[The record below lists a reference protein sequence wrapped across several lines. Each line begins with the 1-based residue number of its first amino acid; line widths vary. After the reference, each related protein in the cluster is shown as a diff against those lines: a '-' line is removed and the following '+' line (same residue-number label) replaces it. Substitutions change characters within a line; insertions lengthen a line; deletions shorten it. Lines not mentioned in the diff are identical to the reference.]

1 MANPI
6 QKGNLVFNPDTKQWE
21 EVAGDALESRMTDED
36 KMMAELNRRQNPN
49 YNPETQKVETPTPQ
63 QTPATTD
70 AAAQTPATPE
80 ATPAA
85 QTPATSGSVNP
96 LIELKR
102 QADAAASKGTY
113 TNRVALDRSQS
124 SHIKTTDTE
133 KAIPQAQA
141 QAKDWLNNNNLSRAF
156 LDRFVPQPEPL
167 SPEDA
172 IKREKYK
179 RSALLLADTLRT
191 LMGGVAMENNASVP
205 AIEHDGIKTIDEN
218 IKRLSDDYAKQ
229 VQLKRKREDE
239 ANKYAAELAKTDND
253 NALDVYKKVLDA
265 NETDVQSQSSIKD
278 SAGYSQYRV
287 PSSNGGGRSGSG
299 SGSKK
304 DVNDVYM
311 KIANK
316 DYNDLTKDEKKDFVN
331 IAKNYALSSE
341 AANTS
346 IRKVLQRAYNKYK
359 EENAAGRT
367 TDKSDITGQKSN
379 TDNSWKSFDDWV
391 RSEPTAEAI
400 LIKEIEN
407 NYDDLPGFSQ
417 LLKDRLVATGRYDYM
432 TDNWDPQTSKRPY
445 YEPPVQAP
453 PTRKSFEDGVQ
464 WMVRDLD
471 GNMVELEEGMPFID
485 GSGELKMIHHGV
497 IVPYIAY
504 NNF

>member
-1 MANPI
+1 MANPII
-6 QKGNLVFNPDTKQWE
+6 QKGNLVFNPETKQWE
-21 EVAGDALESRMTDED
+21 EVAGDTLDNFTSDMG
-36 KMMAELNRRQNPN
+36 KMMAELNRRENPN

-70 AAAQTPATPE
+70 AAAQTPATPK

-102 QADAAASKGTY
+102 QADAAASRGTY

-253 NALDVYKKVLDA
+253 NALDIYKKVLDA

-278 SAGYSQYRV
+278 SAGYNQYRV

-299 SGSKK
+299 SGDS
-304 DVNDVYM
+304 NNANNAYM
-311 KIANK
+311 TIALD
-316 DYNDLTKDEKKDFVN
+316 DYNDLTDKEKDEL
-331 IAKNYALSSE
+331 IEMGKNYALSSE
-341 AANTS
+341 AAKTN

-367 TDKSDITGQKSN
+367 TNKNDITGQTSN
-379 TDNSWKSFDDWV
+379 TNNSWVSFEDWV
-391 RSEPTAEAI
+391 RLSDTAKAI
-400 LIKEIEN
+400 IKKEIEN

-417 LLKDRLVATGRYDYM
+417 KLKDRLVATGRYNYM
-432 TDNWDPQTSKRPY
+432 TDEWMPKTSKRPY
-445 YEPPVQAP
+445 YTAPVQSP
-453 PTRKSFEDGVQ
+453 ITHK
-464 WMVRDLD
+464 WMIKDLD
-471 GNMVELEEGMPFID
+471 GNVIELEEGLPFID
-485 GSGELKMIHHGV
+485 GSGKLKMIDQGK
-497 IVPYIAY
+497 IVPYY
-504 NNF
+504 DMTQSF